1 MLYTMLSGKCK
12 LKQDATTNL
21 SGWLKY
27 RTLTILS
34 VEKEAE
40 QQEILSLLVEGKRY
54 SYFGREFED
63 SYKPNHSCHMTEQSH
78 SLIFIQKR

>member
-1 MLYTMLSGKCK
+1 MLHTMLSVKCK

-27 RTLTILS
+27 RTLTILN

-40 QQEILSLLVEGKRY
+40 QQEISSLLVEGK
-54 SYFGREFED
+54 
-63 SYKPNHSCHMTEQSH
+63 M
-78 SLIFIQKR
+78 I

>member
-21 SGWLKY
+21 SRWLKY

-34 VEKEAE
+34 VEKEEE
-40 QQEILSLLVEGKRY
+40 QQILSLLVEGK
-54 SYFGREFED
+54 
-63 SYKPNHSCHMTEQSH
+63 M
-78 SLIFIQKR
+78 I